1 MWSINFL
8 KQRKTFYDP
17 TTCLSSEERLLQHNK
32 NGPWGPKIGGGMN
45 IFVTGGA
52 GYLGSVLLPKLLVR
66 GHQVKILDDGYF
78 GLKHLKALRS
88 QIEIIHGDLRQLRT
102 DRKLRNDLLKD
113 CDCIIHLAAISN
125 DPSAELNS
133 KLTEE
138 VNCLATEDLACAAKE
153 QGIKF
158 IFSSS
163 CAVYGSNEEEVDE
176 NGVLGPVTTYAQSK
190 VKAEQSLLRLADRS
204 WSPVILR
211 NGTLYG
217 LSSRM
222 RFDLVLN
229 IFAMCS
235 VLYNEIKIFGNGEY
249 WRPFLH
255 VADCAR
261 AFVFFAEKNQCQTQ
275 IYNVA
280 HQNLRVCDLI
290 PIFQNLK
297 PQLQTTYVKTDQKD
311 ERSYRVSAGRLKQ
324 EGFEMQVNVRTGIEE
339 MIDALLLGLIR
350 NPESIF
356 YQNAKWMAELM
367 EDGKLKQK
375 SARRILV
382 ESIE

>member
-1 MWSINFL
+1 
-8 KQRKTFYDP
+8 
-17 TTCLSSEERLLQHNK
+17 
-32 NGPWGPKIGGGMN
+32 MN

-52 GYLGSVLLPKLLVR
+52 GYLGSVLLPKLLIR

-78 GLKHLKALRS
+78 GLKHLKALKS
-88 QIEIIHGDLRQLRT
+88 QIEIVHGDLRQLRT
-102 DRKLRNDLLKD
+102 DDKLKNELLKN
-113 CDCIIHLAAISN
+113 CDSIIHLAAISN
-125 DPSAELNS
+125 DPSADLNPEL
-133 KLTEE
+133 TDEI
-138 VNCLATEDLACAAKE
+138 NCLATEDLARTAKE
-153 QGIKF
+153 RGIKF
-158 IFSSS
+158 VFSSS
-163 CAVYGSNEEEVDE
+163 CAVYGSNEAEIDE
-176 NGVLGPVTTYAQSK
+176 NGVLGPVTTYAKSK
-190 VKAEQSLLRLADRS
+190 VKAEQILLKLSDRN

-217 LSSRM
+217 LSPRM

-235 VLYNEIKIFGNGEY
+235 VLYNEIKIFGDGQF

-261 AFVFFAEKNQCQTQ
+261 AFIFATESNELKHQ

-280 HQNLRVCDLI
+280 HENLRVSDLI
-290 PIFQNLK
+290 NLFRKLK
-297 PQLQTTYVKTDQKD
+297 PELGVTYIKKDQKD
-311 ERSYRVSAGRLKQ
+311 ERTYRVSTKRLEE
-324 EGFEMQVNVRTGIEE
+324 EGFQMQIGVSAGAEE
-339 MIDALLLGLIR
+339 MMDALMLGSIA

-356 YQNAKWMAELM
+356 YQNVKWMAELM
-367 EDGKLKQK
+367 EDGKLKQE